1 MNKIHDY
8 LVHHLDM
15 EHEASD
21 LVKDLLEDNCACN
34 DLKEYFSNILC
45 EETQTIVS
53 MLQEEGYKNDERQ
66 EKVIQAKLIDAMNR
80 EVEKIDFTAH
90 PLKSI
95 SMEESIKNQFRLV
108 DIMHRHF
115 DGYKALEAGDYG
127 CYVGLGRPKRTAEVE
142 KVIAEY
148 FHAEDCCFVR
158 GAGTGAIRAILF
170 ATVKHG
176 MKVLVHDALMYVT
189 TQITMDG
196 LGAELIRVDF
206 NDINTVLDAVKSGV
220 DMVYIQR
227 TRQQLNDS
235 YDSVEL
241 ISEIRKID
249 EKVKIVVDENYAVFK
264 TKYLCCEVGA
274 DLSTFSCFKVMGVP
288 GVGCIVGKKQFI
300 DKIREHNYSG
310 GGQVQGPE
318 AMEILRSLVNV
329 HVLLGVQNLAVEE
342 IYERLSNH
350 EVEHVKDVQKAN
362 IEERILLVKLDLPIA
377 KQVIARAHEL
387 GAIPNPVGS
396 ESRYEVHC
404 LFYRVSRTMMEK
416 NPIFGNYVIRVNP
429 MRSGADTVIRILRQ
443 AIDDVLSQIV

>member
-1 MNKIHDY
+1 MNKLHDY
-8 LVHHLDM
+8 LVHHLGM
-15 EHEASD
+15 ANEAEG
-21 LVKDLLEDNCACN
+21 LVNSLLEDNCSCQN
-34 DLKEYFSNILC
+34 EYSSNILRD
-45 EETQTIVS
+45 ETETIAS
-53 MLQEEGYKNDERQ
+53 ILREEGHFVDES
-66 EKVIQAKLIDAMNR
+66 KKKIIQSKLIEAMNR
-80 EVEKIDFTAH
+80 EVDRIEFKSY

-95 SMEESIKNQFRLV
+95 SMEESIQNQFRLV

-148 FHAEDCCFVR
+148 FNVEDCCFVR

-170 ATVKHG
+170 ATVKRG
-176 MKVLVHDALMYVT
+176 MKILVHDALMYVT

-206 NDINTVLDAVKSGV
+206 NNIESVLNEVKKGV

-241 ISEIRKID
+241 ISQIRKVD
-249 EKVKIVVDENYAVFK
+249 ENVKVVVDENYAVFK
-264 TKYLCCEVGA
+264 TKQLCCEAGA

-288 GVGCIVGKKQFI
+288 GVGCIVGKKKYI
-300 DKIREHNYSG
+300 DKIREQNYSG

-329 HVLLGVQNLAVEE
+329 HALLGVQNLAVEE
-342 IYERLSNH
+342 IFERLSND
-350 EVEHVKDVQKAN
+350 EVKHVKSVQKAN

-377 KQVIARAHEL
+377 KQVITRAHEL

-396 ESRYEVHC
+396 ESRYEVHS

-416 NPIFGNYVIRVNP
+416 NPIFGNYVIRLNP
-429 MRSGADTVIRILRQ
+429 MRSGPNTVIRILKQ
-443 AIDDVLSQIV
+443 AIDDVLSQK